1 MEPTLT
7 APHTR
12 YNVNRRSLL
21 ALGIGG
27 CASAIL
33 GRPVLAE
40 GDPDAATVLSKA
52 STRLSEVNTL
62 HFTLE
67 IEGTTYID
75 ESESI
80 QLESAEGDLA
90 RPDKVATEF
99 KVSLFGVGTVS
110 IRMITIGESSWTTD
124 LITGNWTDAPPEF
137 GYNPSVLYDNQ
148 NGLGPVTGK
157 MTRTKVAGS
166 ESIDDHDTWHI
177 TGVATGEIMEPLTAG
192 TMAGDEIGV
201 ELWID
206 KETFDIHRVKVVE
219 PRTDDKD
226 DPATWTLNL
235 SEFDEKVTIEAPD

>member
-7 APHTR
+7 APRTKF
-12 YNVNRRSLL
+12 NVHRRSLL

-27 CASAIL
+27 CASALL
-33 GRPVLAE
+33 GRPALADEKLDAAAILSNASQRLAE
-40 GDPDAATVLSKA
+40 TNS
-52 STRLSEVNTL
+52 L

-99 KVSLFGVGTVS
+99 KVSLFGVSTVS

-124 LITGNWTDAPPEF
+124 LITGNWTEAPPEF

-157 MTRTKVAGS
+157 MTGTKVAGT
-166 ESIDDHDTWHI
+166 ESIDGQDSWHV
-177 TGVATGEIMEPLTAG
+177 TGIASGEIMEPITAG
-192 TMAGDEIGV
+192 TMAGNEIGV

-219 PRTDDKD
+219 PKTDDKD